1 MTHPVVEEELRLL
14 VQVRDAL
21 AKAPPRDRAAEDG
34 LVRELERVRE
44 LLVSGEEQKDRQALL
59 EQWDRG
65 SALLRQLRASA
76 EAPEVDPSS
85 PYFAHL
91 RLREAG
97 RERDV
102 CIGKATCIQS
112 GVRVVDWRHA
122 PVSKLFY
129 RYEQGDSYEEEL
141 GGRVIAG
148 EVVARRTVAIRDA
161 ALDRVDAPEGSFVRG
176 EAGWV
181 ATAARGP
188 RLAGGEGA
196 ALRAYAL
203 GSIGMRR
210 LGTDPEGVRRRIDKH
225 LPDIAGL
232 LDPEQF
238 DAIGRPGP
246 GFLVVRGTAGSGKT
260 TVALHRIA
268 YLAYESPEIDA
279 PTTLFLT
286 LSPALRDYVSH
297 VLPGLGVANVRV
309 LTFPEWAEHQV
320 RRLFPVLP
328 EERRLD
334 TPDFVR
340 RLKLHPALEL
350 ALAEHVRRT
359 PGPASVAQ
367 AVDDWASVQ
376 TNLPLLEEV
385 LLRHPA
391 NALGAPEL
399 RAATEWCRARHEE
412 LVAFF
417 EGDAESPAALDAE
430 DDALLL
436 RAWQRRAGPLP
447 ERPGVPLRYRHVA
460 VDEVQD
466 FSLLELRVI
475 RECLADPPSMTLAGD
490 TQQQTSTHAGAMSSW
505 ADLLDGLDLPEPE
518 LRTLRVAYRSTREI
532 VAFSRAVLG
541 PLAEDEPPDVLR
553 EGPPVE
559 VFAFTDAGACV
570 AFLAEALR
578 QLAHEE
584 PLASV
589 AVLTPS
595 SAVSEIYADGLE
607 QSEVPRLR
615 RVENGRF
622 AFAPG
627 VEVTEIEQAKGLE
640 FDYVVL
646 VEVAAQTFRDTASSR
661 RLLHVGATRAVHQLW
676 VTTTSTPSPLL
687 PEAGRSI

>member
-1 MTHPVVEEELRLL
+1 MAHRVVEEELRLL
-14 VQVRDAL
+14 EQVRDAL
-21 AKAPPRDRAAEDG
+21 AQLPPRDHAAEDG
-34 LVRELERVRE
+34 LVRELERIRE
-44 LLVSGEEQKDRQALL
+44 LLVSGEEQKDHQALL

-65 SALLRQLRASA
+65 SALLRQLRASR
-76 EAPEVDPSS
+76 EAPEVDATS

-91 RLREAG
+91 RLRESE

-102 CIGKATCIQS
+102 CIGKATCIKG

-129 RYEQGDSYEEEL
+129 RYEQGDCYEEEL
-141 GGRVIAG
+141 GGRIVAG
-148 EVVARRTVAIRDA
+148 EVLARRTVAIRDA
-161 ALDRVDAPEGSFVRG
+161 VLERIDAPEGSFVRG
-176 EAGWV
+176 ATEWTE
-181 ATAARGP
+181 TAARGP
-188 RLAGGEGA
+188 RLSGGEGA
-196 ALRAYAL
+196 AMRAYAL
-203 GSIGMRR
+203 GAPEERR
-210 LGTDPEGVRRRIDKH
+210 LGTDLEGARRRIDKH

-268 YLAYESPEIDA
+268 YLAYQDPEIDA

-297 VLPGLGVANVRV
+297 VLPGLGVSKVRV
-309 LTFPEWAEHQV
+309 LTFPEWAEQQV

-328 EERRLD
+328 RERRLD

-340 RLKLHPALEL
+340 RLKLHPALES
-350 ALAEHVRRT
+350 ALAEHVRAT
-359 PGPASVAQ
+359 PGPATVAQ

-376 TNLPLLEEV
+376 TNLALLEAV
-385 LLRHPA
+385 LLPHPA
-391 NALGAPEL
+391 NLLSPAEL
-399 RAATEWCRARHEE
+399 RSATDWCRARHEE
-412 LVAFF
+412 LMALL

-475 RECLADPPSMTLAGD
+475 RDCLSDSPSMTLAGD
-490 TQQQTSTHAGAMSSW
+490 TQQQTVAHGGSSSW
-505 ADLLDGLDLPEPE
+505 AELLGGLELPAPE

-553 EGPPVE
+553 SGPPVE
-559 VFAFTDAGACV
+559 IFPFTDAGACV

-578 QLAHEE
+578 RLADEE

-589 AVLTPS
+589 AVLTPTPEI
-595 SAVSEIYADGLE
+595 SALYADGLE

-615 RVENGRF
+615 HVVGGRF

-646 VEVAAQTFRDTASSR
+646 VEVSAAHFRETAASR

-676 VTTTSTPSPLL
+676 VTTTRAPSRLL
-687 PEAGRSI
+687 PASI

>member
-1 MTHPVVEEELRLL
+1 VADRVVEEELRLL
-14 VQVRDAL
+14 EQVRDAL
-21 AKAPPRDRAAEDG
+21 AQLPPRDHSAEDG

-44 LLVSGEEQKDRQALL
+44 LLVSGEEQKDHQALL

-65 SALLRQLRASA
+65 SALLRQLRASR
-76 EAPEVDPSS
+76 EAPEVDALS

-91 RLREAG
+91 RLRESD

-102 CIGKATCIQS
+102 CIGKATCIKS

-129 RYEQGDSYEEEL
+129 RYEQGDRYEEEL
-141 GGRVIAG
+141 GGRVVAG
-148 EVVARRTVAIRDA
+148 QVVARRTVAIRDA
-161 ALDRVDAPEGSFVRG
+161 VLERIDAPEGSFVRG
-176 EAGWV
+176 ATEWT

-188 RLAGGEGA
+188 RLSGGEGA
-196 ALRAYAL
+196 AMRAYAL
-203 GSIGMRR
+203 GAAAERR
-210 LGTDPEGVRRRIDKH
+210 LGTDLEGARRRIDKH

-268 YLAYESPEIDA
+268 YLAYQDPEIDA

-297 VLPGLGVANVRV
+297 VLPGLGVSKVRV
-309 LTFPEWAEHQV
+309 LTFPEWAEQQV

-328 EERRLD
+328 RERRLD
-334 TPDFVR
+334 TPDFAR
-340 RLKLHPALEL
+340 RLKLHPALEF
-350 ALAEHVRRT
+350 ALAEHVRTT
-359 PGPASVAQ
+359 PGPATVAQ

-376 TNLPLLEEV
+376 TNLALLEAV
-385 LLRHPA
+385 LLPHPA
-391 NALGAPEL
+391 NVLSPAEL
-399 RAATEWCRARHEE
+399 RSATDWCRARHEE
-412 LVAFF
+412 LMAFL

-447 ERPGVPLRYRHVA
+447 ERPGIPLGYRHVA

-475 RECLADPPSMTLAGD
+475 RDCLSEAPSMTLAGD
-490 TQQQTSTHAGAMSSW
+490 TQQQTAAHAGSSSW
-505 ADLLDGLDLPEPE
+505 AELLGGLELPAPE

-553 EGPPVE
+553 SGPPVE
-559 VFAFTDAGACV
+559 IFSFTDAGACV
-570 AFLAEALR
+570 AFLSEALR
-578 QLAHEE
+578 RLADEE

-595 SAVSEIYADGLE
+595 SEISALYAEGLE

-615 RVENGRF
+615 HVVGGRF

-646 VEVAAQTFRDTASSR
+646 VEVSAAHFRETAASR

-676 VTTTSTPSPLL
+676 VTTTGVPSRLL
-687 PEAGRSI
+687 PVAI

>member
-1 MTHPVVEEELRLL
+1 MAHRVVEEELRLL
-14 VQVRDAL
+14 EQVRDAL
-21 AKAPPRDRAAEDG
+21 AQVPPRDRAAEDG
-34 LVRELERVRE
+34 LIRELERIRE
-44 LLVSGEEQKDRQALL
+44 LLVSGEEQKDHQALL

-65 SALLRQLRASA
+65 SALLRQLRASR
-76 EAPEVDPSS
+76 EAPEVDAAS

-91 RLREAG
+91 RLREND

-102 CIGKATCIQS
+102 CIGKATCIKS

-129 RYEQGDSYEEEL
+129 RYEQGDCYEEEL
-141 GGRVIAG
+141 GARVVVG
-148 EVVARRTVAIRDA
+148 EVVARRTVSIRDA
-161 ALDRVDAPEGSFVRG
+161 VLERIDAPEGSFVHG
-176 EAGWV
+176 
-181 ATAARGP
+181 ATAWTATPPRGP
-188 RLAGGEGA
+188 RLSGGEGA
-196 ALRAYAL
+196 AMRAYAL
-203 GSIGMRR
+203 GTPAERR
-210 LGTDPEGVRRRIDKH
+210 LGTDLEGVRRRIDKH

-268 YLAYESPEIDA
+268 YLAYQDPEIDA

-297 VLPGLGVANVRV
+297 VLPGLGVSKVRV
-309 LTFPEWAEHQV
+309 LTFPEWAEQQV

-328 EERRLD
+328 RERRMD
-334 TPDFVR
+334 TPDFAR
-340 RLKLHPALEL
+340 RLKLHPALEF
-350 ALAEHVRRT
+350 ALAEQVRTT
-359 PGPASVAQ
+359 PGPSTVAQ

-376 TNLPLLEEV
+376 TNLALLEAV
-385 LLRHPA
+385 LLPHPA
-391 NALGAPEL
+391 NVLSLTEL
-399 RAATEWCRARHEE
+399 RAATDWCRVRHEE
-412 LVAFF
+412 LMAFLA
-417 EGDAESPAALDAE
+417 GDAESPAALDAE

-447 ERPGVPLRYRHVA
+447 ERPGIPLRYRHVA

-475 RECLADPPSMTLAGD
+475 RDCLSDAPSMTLAGD
-490 TQQQTSTHAGAMSSW
+490 TQQQTAAHAGSSSW
-505 ADLLDGLDLPEPE
+505 AELLGGLELPAPE

-553 EGPPVE
+553 SGPPVE
-559 VFAFTDAGACV
+559 IFPFTDAGACV
-570 AFLAEALR
+570 AFLSEALR
-578 QLAHEE
+578 RLAEEE

-595 SAVSEIYADGLE
+595 SEISALYAEGLE

-615 RVENGRF
+615 HVVGGRF

-646 VEVAAQTFRDTASSR
+646 VEVSAEHFRETAASR

-676 VTTTSTPSPLL
+676 VTTTRAPSRLL
-687 PEAGRSI
+687 PVAI

>member
-1 MTHPVVEEELRLL
+1 MGSRLA
-14 VQVRDAL
+14 R
-21 AKAPPRDRAAEDG
+21 
-34 LVRELERVRE
+34 
-44 LLVSGEEQKDRQALL
+44 
-59 EQWDRG
+59 
-65 SALLRQLRASA
+65 LLRQLRASG
-76 EAPEVDPSS
+76 EAPEVDPHS

-91 RLREAG
+91 RLRESD

-102 CIGKATCIQS
+102 CIGKATCIKS

-129 RYEQGDSYEEEL
+129 RYEQGDCYEEEL
-141 GGRVIAG
+141 GGRVVAG

-161 ALDRVDAPEGSFVRG
+161 ALERDRRARG
-176 EAGWV
+176 KLRARRDAGWS

-188 RLAGGEGA
+188 RLSGGEGA

-203 GSIGMRR
+203 GAPAERR

-268 YLAYESPEIDA
+268 YLAYQDPEIDA

-309 LTFPEWAEHQV
+309 LTFPEWAEQQV

-328 EERRLD
+328 TRPAPRHARFRAAPEAAPGARVRARRARAD
-334 TPDFVR
+334 ARPVR
-340 RLKLHPALEL
+340 RASRRRSTTGR
-350 ALAEHVRRT
+350 ACRRT
-359 PGPASVAQ
+359 SRC
-367 AVDDWASVQ
+367 SKRCC
-376 TNLPLLEEV
+376 
-385 LLRHPA
+385 LRIPRTCSA
-391 NALGAPEL
+391 RAEL
-399 RAATEWCRARHEE
+399 RAATDWCRARHEE

-475 RECLADPPSMTLAGD
+475 RDCLADPPSMTLAGD
-490 TQQQTSTHAGAMSSW
+490 TQQQTV
-505 ADLLDGLDLPEPE
+505 D
-518 LRTLRVAYRSTREI
+518 
-532 VAFSRAVLG
+532 
-541 PLAEDEPPDVLR
+541 
-553 EGPPVE
+553 
-559 VFAFTDAGACV
+559 
-570 AFLAEALR
+570 ALR
-578 QLAHEE
+578 RDELLGRSARRSRSARARAAH
-584 PLASV
+584 A
-589 AVLTPS
+589 A
-595 SAVSEIYADGLE
+595 
-607 QSEVPRLR
+607 R
-615 RVENGRF
+615 RVSLDARDRRVL
-622 AFAPG
+622 ARTCSVRSPRTSRPTCCAAVRPSRCSRSPTRAP
-627 VEVTEIEQAKGLE
+627 
-640 FDYVVL
+640 
-646 VEVAAQTFRDTASSR
+646 ASRSSPRRCGDSPTRSRSR
-661 RLLHVGATRAVHQLW
+661 RSRC
-676 VTTTSTPSPLL
+676 
-687 PEAGRSI
+687 

>member
-1 MTHPVVEEELRLL
+1 VAHRVVEEELHLL
-14 VQVRDAL
+14 ERVLEAL
-21 AKAPPRDRAAEDG
+21 AQVPPRDRVAEDG
-34 LVRELERVRE
+34 LVRELERIRE
-44 LLVSGEEQKDRQALL
+44 LLVSGEEQKDHQALL

-65 SALLRQLRASA
+65 SALLRQLRASR
-76 EAPEVDPSS
+76 EAPEVDATS

-91 RLREAG
+91 RLRESE
-97 RERDV
+97 RERDI
-102 CIGKATCIQS
+102 CIGKATCIKS

-129 RYEQGDSYEEEL
+129 RYEQGDCYEEEL

-161 ALDRVDAPEGSFVRG
+161 VLERIDAPEGSFVRG
-176 EAGWV
+176 ATEWIS
-181 ATAARGP
+181 TAARGP
-188 RLAGGEGA
+188 RLSGGEGA
-196 ALRAYAL
+196 AMRAYAL
-203 GSIGMRR
+203 GAAAERR
-210 LGTDPEGVRRRIDKH
+210 LGTDLEGARRRIDKH

-268 YLAYESPEIDA
+268 YLAYQDPEIDA

-297 VLPGLGVANVRV
+297 VLPGLGVSKVRV
-309 LTFPEWAEHQV
+309 LTFPDWAEQQV

-328 EERRLD
+328 RERRMD
-334 TPDFVR
+334 TPDFAR
-340 RLKLHPALEL
+340 RLKLHPALEF
-350 ALAEHVRRT
+350 ALAEHVRTT
-359 PGPASVAQ
+359 PGPTTVAQ

-376 TNLPLLEEV
+376 TNLELLEAV
-385 LLRHPA
+385 LLPHPA
-391 NALGAPEL
+391 NVLTLAEL
-399 RAATEWCRARHEE
+399 RAATDWCRVRHEE
-412 LVAFF
+412 LIAFLS
-417 EGDAESPAALDAE
+417 GDAESPAALDAE

-447 ERPGVPLRYRHVA
+447 ERPGIPLRYRHVA

-475 RECLADPPSMTLAGD
+475 RDCLSDSPSMTLAGD
-490 TQQQTSTHAGAMSSW
+490 TQQQTAAHSGSSSW
-505 ADLLDGLDLPEPE
+505 ADLLGGLELPAPE

-541 PLAEDEPPDVLR
+541 PLAEEEPPDVLR
-553 EGPPVE
+553 SGPPVE
-559 VFAFTDAGACV
+559 IFSFTEAGACV
-570 AFLAEALR
+570 AFLSEALR
-578 QLAHEE
+578 RLADEE

-595 SAVSEIYADGLE
+595 SAISALYAEGLV

-615 RVENGRF
+615 HVVGGRF

-646 VEVAAQTFRDTASSR
+646 VEVSTEYFRETPASR

-676 VTTTSTPSPLL
+676 VTTTSAPSRLL
-687 PEAGRSI
+687 PVVN

>member
-1 MTHPVVEEELRLL
+1 MAHRVVEEELRLL
-14 VQVRDAL
+14 EQVCDAL
-21 AKAPPRDRAAEDG
+21 AQVPPRDNAAEDG

-44 LLVSGEEQKDRQALL
+44 LLVSGEEQKDHQALL

-65 SALLRQLRASA
+65 AALLRQLRASR
-76 EAPEVDPSS
+76 EAPEVDAAS
-85 PYFAHL
+85 PYFAHM
-91 RLREAG
+91 RLRESD

-102 CIGKATCIQS
+102 CIGKATCIKS

-129 RYEQGDSYEEEL
+129 RYEQGDGYEEEL
-141 GGRVIAG
+141 GGRIVAG

-161 ALDRVDAPEGSFVRG
+161 VLERIDAPEGSFVRG
-176 EAGWV
+176 ATEWSE
-181 ATAARGP
+181 TAARGP

-196 ALRAYAL
+196 AMRAYAL
-203 GSIGMRR
+203 GASAERR
-210 LGTDPEGVRRRIDKH
+210 LGTDLEGVHRRIDKH

-268 YLAYESPEIDA
+268 YLAYQDPEIDA

-297 VLPGLGVANVRV
+297 VLPGLGVSNVRV
-309 LTFPEWAEHQV
+309 LTFPEWAEQQV

-328 EERRLD
+328 RDRRLD

-340 RLKLHPALEL
+340 RLKLHPALEF
-350 ALAEHVRRT
+350 ALAEHVRTT
-359 PGPASVAQ
+359 PGPTTVAQ

-376 TNLPLLEEV
+376 TNLALLERV
-385 LLRHPA
+385 LLPHPGNVLSPA
-391 NALGAPEL
+391 EL
-399 RAATEWCRARHEE
+399 RAATDWCRVRHEE
-412 LVAFF
+412 LMAFL

-447 ERPGVPLRYRHVA
+447 ERPGIPLRYRHVA

-475 RECLADPPSMTLAGD
+475 RDCLSESPSMTLAGD
-490 TQQQTSTHAGAMSSW
+490 TQQQTAAHSGSSSW
-505 ADLLDGLDLPEPE
+505 AELLGGLELPAPE
-518 LRTLRVAYRSTREI
+518 LRTLRVAYRSTAEI
-532 VAFSRAVLG
+532 VAFSRSVLG

-553 EGPPVE
+553 SGPPVE
-559 VFAFTDAGACV
+559 IFSFTDAGACV

-578 QLAHEE
+578 RLADAE

-589 AVLTPS
+589 AVLTPNS
-595 SAVSEIYADGLE
+595 ETSALYAEGLE

-615 RVENGRF
+615 HVVGGRF

-627 VEVTEIEQAKGLE
+627 IEVTEIEQAKGLE

-646 VEVAAQTFRDTASSR
+646 VDVSAEHFRETPASR

-676 VTTTSTPSPLL
+676 VTTTSAPSRLL
-687 PEAGRSI
+687 AVAN